1 MTRRAAAWICLCLLA
16 TGCATTPAPPEEPR
30 PPLVV
35 RATVDRSLVE
45 PGEPFTYTVEL
56 DWEDGVSPAIPE
68 FGKSIPRLR
77 ITDQRVQGPDEIDG
91 RQTQVLTYTL
101 VADDASAYEIPGVT
115 VTYVTPDGLKGEAA
129 TGAIFVEAAQPAPE
143 TDAPPM
149 DLDDQLRD
157 IRDPHRMGDPNLALW
172 LIVAVALFLLVGLAW
187 FAIAAL
193 RWRAPPPPA
202 APRAPH
208 EVALSDL
215 ASLRQQGYLQRNEL
229 QPFAFGLSSILRTYL
244 GQRFAFPAPEWTTT
258 EILRG
263 LPPELRTARREQEIR
278 QVLDATDLVKYAGRP
293 VSPAELEQLADL
305 CAELVTHTRPSGP
318 DEGGKR

>member
-1 MTRRAAAWICLCLLA
+1 MPAQLPDAQLAAAVGVR
-16 TGCATTPAPPEEPR
+16 TGARVRIVQRDPR
-30 PPLVV
+30 SAYFLKPLGHV
-35 RATVDRSLVE
+35 
-45 PGEPFTYTVEL
+45 G
-56 DWEDGVSPAIPE
+56 
-68 FGKSIPRLR
+68 
-77 ITDQRVQGPDEIDG
+77 
-91 RQTQVLTYTL
+91 QTQF
-101 VADDASAYEIPGVT
+101 VAA
-115 VTYVTPDGLKGEAA
+115 
-129 TGAIFVEAAQPAPE
+129 
-143 TDAPPM
+143 
-149 DLDDQLRD
+149 D

-202 APRAPH
+202 APRAPP